1 MTALKNVSTINVY
14 NSEKQPTTI
23 NLTTTADTLGFYVSG
38 GANNWMNFVKYNDS
52 DLTNPTIAITG
63 NFEGKVNEML
73 DYYLLKA
80 WSGYNDSKFNGS
92 ARLAGSADLAHSAS
106 IAANTQDKITAY
118 YKEGNTNKTGTFNV
132 SSLALSAG
140 KGINFVS
147 AANQLSISSE
157 GTTYTTGQYINISND
172 NKISVTGTLINSAQS
187 GQSAYNWIT
196 AQSATLSAGPGI
208 KFTSAGQNTMG
219 ITITAG
225 GVGGVITAIAGSAL
239 SAGTN
244 YTQGRCIVISGNNNK
259 INLADDISVDTITA
273 DRLTNDGD
281 AEAYISINHDLEDFG
296 ELYPT
301 KLVLWRKPEGTHASI
316 SSMYSNRN
324 ISSFSSDG
332 GYNFN
337 SINVSA
343 NYINLESQ
351 NNGVHFILNM
361 NDHDVSYTYNASTT
375 TADWDSILRN
385 ANSNWVSSS
394 PDGITISSNSVVKL
408 VFTPT
413 LPPTLDDNTYYI
425 V

>member
-1 MTALKNVSTINVY
+1 MTGVKNVSGI
-14 NSEKQPTTI
+14 K
-23 NLTTTADTLGFYVSG
+23 LTHIANQSDYEHNPEDGEFAFSTSADQLTFYVSG
-38 GANNWMNFVKYNDS
+38 GAAEWLKPKVGGNPYGICLTGESIENYLGGKSLNVTADYAYTAATTLDTFTAKTPNNEYVGEINQLY
-52 DLTNPTIAITG
+52 
-63 NFEGKVNEML
+63 
-73 DYYLLKA
+73 
-80 WSGYNDSKFNGS
+80 
-92 ARLAGSADLAHSAS
+92 
-106 IAANTQDKITAY
+106 
-118 YKEGNTNKTGTFNV
+118 
-132 SSLALSAG
+132 LSAG
-140 KGINFVS
+140 KGIDFVS
-147 AANQLSISSE
+147 GNDGKLTISSE

-208 KFTSAGQNTMG
+208 KFTSAGANTMG

-239 SAGTN
+239 SAGSN

-301 KLVLWRKPEGTHASI
+301 KLVLWRTPEGTQASI